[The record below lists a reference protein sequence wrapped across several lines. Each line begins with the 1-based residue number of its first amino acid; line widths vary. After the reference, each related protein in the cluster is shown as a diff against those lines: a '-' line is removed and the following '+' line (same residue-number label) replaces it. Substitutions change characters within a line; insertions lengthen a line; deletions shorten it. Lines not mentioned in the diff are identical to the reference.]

1 MAIDLD
7 VHGNTKPLEAAVQ
20 AAVNRI
26 RRQPIKITVDDKGA
40 TQPLGNMKRGADEF
54 TKSMEAANARILA
67 FGASMAIIN
76 GVANAFKGM
85 VKNLVEVE
93 KAMADV
99 NVVMGLS
106 AQNLEK
112 FSDGLFK
119 VAKETGAAFR
129 VAADAAT
136 EYARQGLGVE
146 ESLKRTRDALVLTR
160 LTGMDSAEA
169 VKSLTAAMNTYGTQI
184 KDTTQL
190 VSKFAAVDV
199 KFAVSAQ
206 DFADAISRT
215 GQSAQSAGV
224 SIDELVGIVTAAQ
237 QKTARGGA
245 VIGNALKT
253 IFTKTGKTDTL
264 NQLENLGI
272 AVRDLEG
279 NTIGAQ
285 RILNDLANT
294 FDTLSA
300 AQKAQITQTMGGL
313 FHINILKAVL
323 SDAAKQ
329 NGIMAEATRISAGAT
344 DEAIQKN
351 EELRKTM
358 SAVATETGLAIKQV
372 STQIGEIALA
382 PGMEKI
388 LNSVKSLAEGLSG
401 VLGDGETTG
410 SSFATGFLKGIG
422 NVITGPGLVVL
433 AGVFFKL
440 FGQALKFTKE
450 SLTSLVG
457 VTTEKQK
464 QKAIQTSLVA
474 LFGQNAALNKEMLRT
489 DIGRTEKEKIILGLL
504 KAQVVE
510 AKALNTLTAGM
521 AGTLYRKGYG
531 ANLTPIGKKA
541 SGHIPNFAHPE
552 RAQAAQGGY
561 AAGSIRSMNMPGEG
575 PVIYNSAE
583 TVKNF
588 AGFKQP
594 AIMPPQSSKAGKNYQ
609 QAFGNIHGFDPYAA
623 GGYIPNYARKDT
635 LDEFLKTKSFRMLA
649 ASPGGTILPA
659 ATRFQDLNTGQQSR
673 AKDSYTLLMSYAD
686 RTKANLA
693 PKALIDEYRGNAVQ
707 QDPKK
712 SLAAMLVPSSAYTS
726 AYATKGNLSWP
737 VYGLF
742 PDKKTAANPEAKL
755 TDLSAEVKSS
765 FKNIGSKYGS
775 EVASI
780 FNGKPVS
787 GKNFWDQIESD
798 RAGGAKGAWKS
809 AVGAIFEAAINAAIG
824 YKAGKREPGE
834 VRGGKKYAE
843 ADFDVRG
850 GDLTL
855 MRSLFDGFPDSM
867 TLADY
872 KSDSVSKSNVDSF
885 YEKVIKQKKYQEIKD
900 KNDRDQKKVKKR
912 AYGHIP
918 NFADPLSD
926 AIGREKA
933 AGVPVSQIRVGS
945 HGALMSKGNPLGLGV
960 TNTHDEPNGLRDVFG
975 ANGFVP
981 NYAVGDF
988 LGGFRMNEADRDSL
1002 LQSRAEYKTTI
1013 KEASANE
1020 KKLTEIKKQQTQA
1033 LSRQK
1038 QGTSAY
1044 NRAQQRL
1051 TATSQDLNAAVRAQT
1066 IASRKLTATS
1076 RSTAMGAG
1084 MRQRFAGSGMMMTMG
1099 ASMASGYLQSGGA
1112 EKGGAAYKAG
1122 GALQGAATGAMMASV
1137 VAPFFGPAAP
1147 FVVAAGALYGA
1158 FDGWSDATEQNTKA
1172 LKDKAAQDRK
1182 AATQGFAQ
1190 TGSQFLTGRIDPNKI
1205 LSEAGIGGEFYRKH
1219 QEQLGGK
1226 TMVEA
1231 FEMFSTKSANSKD
1244 KEAIYDRLSKEFDP
1258 VAARRIMGG
1267 EKDIQRQLLLKGL
1280 EGREGEVF
1288 RGKETLQKF
1297 GIQKETATGKEL
1309 MDVIKEAK
1317 GYKIEELF
1325 NAIKVE
1331 LQSRLKSEGDQ
1342 SKAVILQLNTQ
1353 KAIVDAHHASKLRQL
1368 EINTKYSSI
1377 VDSLTLQQR
1386 VIGSSIT
1393 EQQKANFTYTK
1404 AMQNAAR
1411 KYEVGEEASGFKFRE
1426 SMLNFAKGENVI
1438 AQLKTVLASGK
1449 SIDSDKV
1456 NLNQELSN
1464 LSSQELSD
1472 MMAKLDLTDGERLS
1486 LEQII
1491 EARIRNLELL
1501 KKEKEIAEQRA
1512 KTEKYINDT
1521 VGKRNDIISKEKNNL
1536 KSRSSALSHT
1546 QTMRG
1551 FGVELSSARRAA
1563 DFGGGYKTHR
1573 QKAEFDLNESSINT
1587 QLKITEIKENNLLE
1601 IQRKKLALKKEE
1613 LAQEEMLDFYKK
1625 KEVEGHTLSTEEE
1638 TYYKSLEMGE
1648 KDRLR
1653 TIKIINQE
1661 IDQQEEK
1668 SKGLIENAERL
1679 LEVEKQI
1686 SKENL
1691 SRAQRLEALEF
1702 AKTQAQYQDQISSDE
1717 FEIEQG
1723 QLRLS
1728 RGPGYISDFQKRRN
1742 DLSNRGARE
1751 KIGFAS
1757 MEEGARLQIS
1767 TLKESHDYEKLAS
1780 EQSRYEELYSKLGK
1794 EYVSPKEMNELG
1806 GLQQTLKNREET
1818 LSKIEE
1824 QSQMINSAKDS
1835 AIEKT
1840 KTLLNLEKQI
1850 LEQEIAHKTGPG
1862 AFSNGMTDSF
1872 EMMRDQVSMMDYELG
1887 KRIPTAFADGLS
1899 GALIGA
1905 INGTKSLKEGLM
1917 DAAVSFLSMMQQAMM
1932 QKLVYQSMGAM
1943 GFSKGGNVRKY
1954 SKGGGVPAMV
1964 SNGEYVMSRDAVNKY
1979 GGSFM
1984 HGINAGGQIP
1994 GFSKGGMTGTIVDD
2008 SGIGGA
2014 LVMKEKRFQEAVENH
2029 LLSTGKIKREAAPG
2043 GPAAQGS
2050 ALASN
2055 FGGGRGFDSGRL
2067 YQRKA
2072 MSSSFYAQSGNVGL
2086 GEDTSAMQAILSEED
2101 RVRQEIKAKREAA
2114 KAKRRQILGMVASTV
2129 LMAGLSKGFGS
2140 GSKSGSKIGGFG
2152 EDLSRDAMISQPSTN
2167 FNFNPDPVSSSMA
2180 MRLNNPFGL
2189 SYSKGGSIRK
2199 YASGGH
2205 IAGKS
2210 GIDQIPAMLS
2220 EGEYVIRASSARQI
2234 GKPMLD
2240 KINAGKF
2247 NEGGSVSE
2255 IAGSSETG
2263 STGGNTNNI
2272 SISVNMERGSS
2283 NKQEQQSE
2291 STGKNPSDKS
2301 KEEQGSAKLAERIK
2315 QQVVSVI
2322 IEEQRPGGL
2331 LSD

>member
-401 VLGDGETTG
+401 VLGDGESTG
-410 SSFATGFLKGIG
+410 SSFATGLLKGIG

-504 KAQVVE
+504 RAQVVE
-510 AKALNTLTAGM
+510 ASSLNKLTAGM

-531 ANLTPIGKKA
+531 ANLTPVGKKA
-541 SGHIPNFAHPE
+541 SGHIPNYANPE

-561 AAGSIRSMNMPGEG
+561 AAGNIRSMNIPGEG
-575 PVIYNSAE
+575 SVIYNSAE
-583 TVKNF
+583 KVKNF
-588 AGFKQP
+588 KGMSQP
-594 AIMPPQSSKAGKNYQ
+594 AIMPPHSSKAGKNYQ
-609 QAFGNIHGFDPYAA
+609 QAFGDIHGFDPYAA
-623 GGYIPNYARKDT
+623 GGYIPNYAIGIGRRKVFDKNRGYEEELTLEEAIKRKGVSSKQINEKWGPGASSMSLGFSSNLKAKGNSGLANTPIDLNKIPLTKSKIKDMGVLLGYGPESGTKPVEYRQSFGSLPEGVRKQLLPYMGPKGLRKMPKQDSAHWKRDVKATLPTKAVYAVSEDDVQRMKKVAGEDT
-635 LDEFLKTKSFRMLA
+635 LQAALKRSIGPGFDKFSSKIGQKLFGSKSKGTDVLEKHVLSDGSALGALFEAGVRGALNNKELTGAEQQRAFDFMGDNAQRLSDKFMGIGKRYYIEAKKDLGA
-649 ASPGGTILPA
+649 AS
-659 ATRFQDLNTGQQSR
+659 
-673 AKDSYTLLMSYAD
+673 
-686 RTKANLA
+686 
-693 PKALIDEYRGNAVQ
+693 RG
-707 QDPKK
+707 DIPKK
-712 SLAAMLVPSSAYTS
+712 VLNAA
-726 AYATKGNLSWP
+726 
-737 VYGLF
+737 
-742 PDKKTAANPEAKL
+742 AA
-755 TDLSAEVKSS
+755 
-765 FKNIGSKYGS
+765 FIGPM
-775 EVASI
+775 
-780 FNGKPVS
+780 KP
-787 GKNFWDQIESD
+787 GA
-798 RAGGAKGAWKS
+798 AGG
-809 AVGAIFEAAINAAIG
+809 
-824 YKAGKREPGE
+824 Y
-834 VRGGKKYAE
+834 
-843 ADFDVRG
+843 
-850 GDLTL
+850 
-855 MRSLFDGFPDSM
+855 
-867 TLADY
+867 
-872 KSDSVSKSNVDSF
+872 
-885 YEKVIKQKKYQEIKD
+885 
-900 KNDRDQKKVKKR
+900 
-912 AYGHIP
+912 IP

-945 HGALMSKGNPLGLGV
+945 HGALMGKGNPLGLGV

-981 NYAVGDF
+981 NYAVQPSDF
-988 LGGFRMNEADRDSL
+988 LGVNAPKRSKDFNKLLDRTIQKYKDGLINQEELNRRTKRLSSMFG
-1002 LQSRAEYKTTI
+1002 LQSYATEKVNAATNEQLTTMTKVKAARNRLITGIKNQNRAFAKTGAGRAFGSTGGQMGLMMGLPMAGGFLQDAIGGRTGAVAGGMLSGAGTGASIGMMFGPLGTAIGTTVGALGGLVTAVKDAAEAEKEKAKEVGRGIAAALPQAFYAQTRKNITPQEMSILESELPTTLSKTGEKTVHDVDLQSWGSIDHGSGYSEPLMLKRAEAAKEQGQIISQYLRQTKGKSLYKT
-1013 KEASANE
+1013 
-1020 KKLTEIKKQQTQA
+1020 IKKDAEGIKFTENLEPMSGDEYEKMLRKSGVFDAKTPQEQA
-1033 LSRQK
+1033 ILK
-1038 QGTSAY
+1038 EIIT
-1044 NRAQQRL
+1044 NL
-1051 TATSQDLNAAVRAQT
+1051 KN
-1066 IASRKLTATS
+1066 
-1076 RSTAMGAG
+1076 
-1084 MRQRFAGSGMMMTMG
+1084 
-1099 ASMASGYLQSGGA
+1099 SMAQ
-1112 EKGGAAYKAG
+1112 E
-1122 GALQGAATGAMMASV
+1122 V
-1137 VAPFFGPAAP
+1137 VA
-1147 FVVAAGALYGA
+1147 
-1158 FDGWSDATEQNTKA
+1158 
-1172 LKDKAAQDRK
+1172 
-1182 AATQGFAQ
+1182 
-1190 TGSQFLTGRIDPNKI
+1190 
-1205 LSEAGIGGEFYRKH
+1205 
-1219 QEQLGGK
+1219 QEEK
-1226 TMVEA
+1226 T
-1231 FEMFSTKSANSKD
+1231 
-1244 KEAIYDRLSKEFDP
+1244 
-1258 VAARRIMGG
+1258 
-1267 EKDIQRQLLLKGL
+1267 
-1280 EGREGEVF
+1280 
-1288 RGKETLQKF
+1288 
-1297 GIQKETATGKEL
+1297 
-1309 MDVIKEAK
+1309 
-1317 GYKIEELF
+1317 
-1325 NAIKVE
+1325 
-1331 LQSRLKSEGDQ
+1331 
-1342 SKAVILQLNTQ
+1342 KAVILQLNLQKAMMVAQKASVNAQFEIKSKFLKHSNLLDSQEKLLGGLMSEEQKVRIKYNKSLLKASEAYEAGTQ
-1353 KAIVDAHHASKLRQL
+1353 KAADDLRLGIMQDIAADTDGALQQALKLKLFDKKSVEAGNISKVDLTNKLSTMNAKELLDILKDIGITEESARKIVENKNTLYENTLNTLRKEKNLSNQESRIQSDINTKLAERKSLMEDVNQAMKEYVSKLDYASKLRGISSDLQVARFGAGPVRTQEEIFAEQQRLVGDRQQNIRTEFIKGGLSTMKSIGDKVELTDEQRMQVLQDPSLLNKMSNTFTDQEQKDFTQKHGPRMKVLQAQTAPLMKKIAEGKELGDQEIKQL
-1368 EINTKYSSI
+1368 EEYS
-1377 VDSLTLQQR
+1377 
-1386 VIGSSIT
+1386 
-1393 EQQKANFTYTK
+1393 
-1404 AMQNAAR
+1404 
-1411 KYEVGEEASGFKFRE
+1411 
-1426 SMLNFAKGENVI
+1426 
-1438 AQLKTVLASGK
+1438 
-1449 SIDSDKV
+1449 
-1456 NLNQELSN
+1456 
-1464 LSSQELSD
+1464 
-1472 MMAKLDLTDGERLS
+1472 RL
-1486 LEQII
+1486 
-1491 EARIRNLELL
+1491 LEL
-1501 KKEKEIAEQRA
+1501 E
-1512 KTEKYINDT
+1512 
-1521 VGKRNDIISKEKNNL
+1521 NNL
-1536 KSRSSALSHT
+1536 KDA
-1546 QTMRG
+1546 
-1551 FGVELSSARRAA
+1551 
-1563 DFGGGYKTHR
+1563 
-1573 QKAEFDLNESSINT
+1573 
-1587 QLKITEIKENNLLE
+1587 
-1601 IQRKKLALKKEE
+1601 KKEQNEESKRISEE
-1613 LAQEEMLDFYKK
+1613 LERQIGL
-1625 KEVEGHTLSTEEE
+1625 
-1638 TYYKSLEMGE
+1638 
-1648 KDRLR
+1648 KD
-1653 TIKIINQE
+1653 T
-1661 IDQQEEK
+1661 
-1668 SKGLIENAERL
+1668 
-1679 LEVEKQI
+1679 QI
-1686 SKENL
+1686 SKE
-1691 SRAQRLEALEF
+1691 QE
-1702 AKTQAQYQDQISSDE
+1702 
-1717 FEIEQG
+1717 
-1723 QLRLS
+1723 
-1728 RGPGYISDFQKRRN
+1728 
-1742 DLSNRGARE
+1742 
-1751 KIGFAS
+1751 
-1757 MEEGARLQIS
+1757 
-1767 TLKESHDYEKLAS
+1767 
-1780 EQSRYEELYSKLGK
+1780 
-1794 EYVSPKEMNELG
+1794 
-1806 GLQQTLKNREET
+1806 
-1818 LSKIEE
+1818 
-1824 QSQMINSAKDS
+1824 
-1835 AIEKT
+1835 
-1840 KTLLNLEKQI
+1840 LLNIQKQ
-1850 LEQEIAHKTGPG
+1850 EYARKTGPG
-1862 AFSNGMTDSF
+1862 AFGEGMKDARI
-1872 EMMRDQVSMMDYELG
+1872 EMGKQVKMMDYELG
-1887 KRIPTAFADGLS
+1887 KRIPTAFADGLA
-1899 GALIGA
+1899 GAMTEA
-1905 INGTKSLKEGLM
+1905 INGTKSIKEGLM
-1917 DAAVSFLSMMQQAMM
+1917 DAAVGFLGMIQEAMM
-1932 QKLVYQSMGAM
+1932 KKMVYQMVGLP
-1943 GFSKGGNVRKY
+1943 FSQGGSVRNY
-1954 SKGGGVPAMV
+1954 SRGGGVPAMV
-1964 SNGEYVMSRDAVNKY
+1964 TNGEYVMGRDAVNKY

-1984 HGINAGGQIP
+1984 HGMNAGGSIP
-1994 GFSKGGMTGTIVDD
+1994 GFASGGSVENDLLSKG
-2008 SGIGGA
+2008 
-2014 LVMKEKRFQEAVENH
+2014 
-2029 LLSTGKIKREAAPG
+2029 KIRREGAPG

-2050 ALASN
+2050 ALAAN

-2072 MSSSFYAQSGNVGL
+2072 MSGAFYAQSGNVGL
-2086 GEDTSAMQAILSEED
+2086 GEDTSAIQSILSEEE
-2101 RVRQEIKAKREAA
+2101 RIRQEAEAKRQAK
-2114 KAKRRQILGMVASTV
+2114 KAKRRQLLGMAASIG
-2129 LMAGLSKGFGS
+2129 LMWGLG
-2140 GSKSGSKIGGFG
+2140 GGFKNLFG
-2152 EDLSRDAMISQPSTN
+2152 QKAGSVGAYATQSGRLADASLYGAGIQAGTHTL
-2167 FNFNPDPVSSSMA
+2167 A
-2180 MRLNNPFGL
+2180 
-2189 SYSKGGSIRK
+2189 YHGGPIRK

-2240 KINAGKF
+2240 QINAGKF
-2247 NEGGSVSE
+2247 YDGGAVSE

-2272 SISVNMERGSS
+2272 SISINMERGSS
-2283 NKQEQQSE
+2283 NKKEQKENDSSGANPADASNDEKSNSE
-2291 STGKNPSDKS
+2291 
-2301 KEEQGSAKLAERIK
+2301 LAERIK

-2322 IEEQRPGGL
+2322 VEEQRPGGL

>member
-401 VLGDGETTG
+401 VLGDGESTG
-410 SSFATGFLKGIG
+410 SSFATGLLKGIG

-531 ANLTPIGKKA
+531 ANLTPVGKKA
-541 SGHIPNFAHPE
+541 SGHIPNYANPE

-623 GGYIPNYARKDT
+623 GGYIPNFKKSKAKTKEKAGPPINLNSLFGSQIKSMGVLLGFGSEGPAKGQKYSQTYNSLPPNAKAVLKKKNIVDRGTSQVVAKLPTKAVYEVTEADVGKIGGV
-635 LDEFLKTKSFRMLA
+635 LGKSELEKKLYHYVGRPFDKFSQAIGMDMFGGKVGKAGINVLKTHMEGSVL
-649 ASPGGTILPA
+649 G
-659 ATRFQDLNTGQQSR
+659 
-673 AKDSYTLLMSYAD
+673 
-686 RTKANLA
+686 
-693 PKALIDEYRGNAVQ
+693 
-707 QDPKK
+707 
-712 SLAAMLVPSSAYTS
+712 
-726 AYATKGNLSWP
+726 
-737 VYGLF
+737 GLF
-742 PDKKTAANPEAKL
+742 E
-755 TDLSAEVKSS
+755 
-765 FKNIGSKYGS
+765 
-775 EVASI
+775 
-780 FNGKPVS
+780 
-787 GKNFWDQIESD
+787 
-798 RAGGAKGAWKS
+798 S
-809 AVGAIFEAAINAAIG
+809 AV
-824 YKAGKREPGE
+824 
-834 VRGGKKYAE
+834 RG
-843 ADFDVRG
+843 
-850 GDLTL
+850 
-855 MRSLFDGFPDSM
+855 SLD
-867 TLADY
+867 
-872 KSDSVSKSNVDSF
+872 N
-885 YEKVIKQKKYQEIKD
+885 
-900 KNDRDQKKVKKR
+900 KKVKDSQAPFDFTGSNAENIAGFMGNKNLSLIEAKYNLSAAKGGGIPKKVLNYIYKNSKGSTEVSHTSDLITKKGEDIYVGAEKFDNTNKDQINR
-912 AYGHIP
+912 LEEAELPTTWQKLNKLFNASGFIP

-981 NYAVGDF
+981 NYFNPLDGIKSSIANTKFGQ
-988 LGGFRMNEADRDSL
+988 NWEKA
-1002 LQSRAEYKTTI
+1002 TTEHAKKI
-1013 KEASANE
+1013 E
-1020 KKLTEIKKQQTQA
+1020 KLNRRIEQRVQAIQKHNQELSTLTK
-1033 LSRQK
+1033 
-1038 QGTSAY
+1038 GTSEY
-1044 NRAQQRL
+1044 RAAQSKLKSTTSNLDKTRAKLSVLEKSSATGIGGRMGRL
-1051 TATSQDLNAAVRAQT
+1051 SSGLGRAFSGNT
-1066 IASRKLTATS
+1066 GMAMM
-1076 RSTAMGAG
+1076 MGAP
-1084 MRQRFAGSGMMMTMG
+1084 MAAGFLQQGGMG
-1099 ASMASGYLQSGGA
+1099 AQGGNQSMYA
-1112 EKGGAAYKAG
+1112 AG
-1122 GALQGAATGAMMASV
+1122 GALTGAASGAMMASV
-1137 VAPFFGPAAP
+1137 IAPMFGPGAP
-1147 FVVAAGALYGA
+1147 LVIALGGAVGA
-1158 FDGWSDATEQNTKA
+1158 YQGWASATEENTKA
-1172 LKDKAAQDRK
+1172 LKNAELKRQQGVVSSFVTTSPKFMQKFSKNIFDDMSQEGKQVMKMAAPK
-1182 AATQGFAQ
+1182 YTAT
-1190 TGSQFLTGRIDPNKI
+1190 TPPDISEKDFLTRGPNNPIFKMKIPFISDLFGPSAGEIDQITKYREQGDQQNEFQKI
-1205 LSEAGIGGEFYRKH
+1205 QKYQVGTMKKAIGSMGDEEFLLPSYI
-1219 QEQLGGK
+1219 
-1226 TMVEA
+1226 
-1231 FEMFSTKSANSKD
+1231 KD
-1244 KEAIYDRLSKEFDP
+1244 KE
-1258 VAARRIMGG
+1258 
-1267 EKDIQRQLLLKGL
+1267 
-1280 EGREGEVF
+1280 
-1288 RGKETLQKF
+1288 GK
-1297 GIQKETATGKEL
+1297 IQKQDQPERQKASDYLKKLEKIDFFKVEDTG
-1309 MDVIKEAK
+1309 DVKRIEALRSAL
-1317 GYKIEELF
+1317 YKIYQEQITAEH
-1325 NAIKVE
+1325 
-1331 LQSRLKSEGDQ
+1331 DQ
-1342 SKAVILQLNTQ
+1342 SEAIILQLNIQ
-1353 KAIVDAHHASKLRQL
+1353 KVMLESQKRAKQAQFNISSSMQAQASNL
-1368 EINTKYSSI
+1368 
-1377 VDSLTLQQR
+1377 SLMEKTM
-1386 VIGSSIT
+1386 GGFAT
-1393 EQQKANFTYTK
+1393 EQQKAQFKYIGSINKAAETYASSAQQAENAFESNMLGVLKDDDVKSKVKTALAKRIKERGGGKVDANKLDVSDELINLSQEERQEMYKELKLGDDITK
-1404 AMQNAAR
+1404 NIENQVTARENALSLAAQQ
-1411 KYEVGEEASGFKFRE
+1411 VNQSN
-1426 SMLNFAKGENVI
+1426 SI
-1438 AQLKTVLASGK
+1438 AQSEFR
-1449 SIDSDKV
+1449 V
-1456 NLNQELSN
+1456 N
-1464 LSSQELSD
+1464 D
-1472 MMAKLDLTDGERLS
+1472 AIARRKDL
-1486 LEQII
+1486 
-1491 EARIRNLELL
+1491 
-1501 KKEKEIAEQRA
+1501 
-1512 KTEKYINDT
+1512 
-1521 VGKRNDIISKEKNNL
+1521 ISNL
-1536 KSRSSALSHT
+1536 KSGGALMSQALGHA
-1546 QTMRG
+1546 QAMRG
-1551 FGVELSSARRAA
+1551 MDAQVGAAQRLTNVGPGYQTRA
-1563 DFGGGYKTHR
+1563 
-1573 QKAEFDLNESSINT
+1573 E
-1587 QLKITEIKENNLLE
+1587 
-1601 IQRKKLALKKEE
+1601 
-1613 LAQEEMLDFYKK
+1613 QEAFQM
-1625 KEVEGHTLSTEEE
+1625 
-1638 TYYKSLEMGE
+1638 
-1648 KDRLR
+1648 R
-1653 TIKIINQE
+1653 
-1661 IDQQEEK
+1661 
-1668 SKGLIENAERL
+1668 
-1679 LEVEKQI
+1679 EKQI
-1686 SKENL
+1686 
-1691 SRAQRLEALEF
+1691 ALEDQIKTIRENATIELQKEQTNLEEIKMEEQQLLDLKAKRDSF
-1702 AKTQAQYQDQISSDE
+1702 VGAGAELDEDDLATLNGLIQTEDKRNQAKEKTQNAIDNILKKS
-1717 FEIEQG
+1717 
-1723 QLRLS
+1723 
-1728 RGPGYISDFQKRRN
+1728 
-1742 DLSNRGARE
+1742 E
-1751 KIGFAS
+1751 K
-1757 MEEGARLQIS
+1757 EVS
-1767 TLKESHDYEKLAS
+1767 TAEKLLAL
-1780 EQSRYEELYSKLGK
+1780 EEKRLA
-1794 EYVSPKEMNELG
+1794 
-1806 GLQQTLKNREET
+1806 
-1818 LSKIEE
+1818 
-1824 QSQMINSAKDS
+1824 AKR
-1835 AIEKT
+1835 
-1840 KTLLNLEKQI
+1840 
-1850 LEQEIAHKTGPG
+1850 AHETGPG
-1862 AFSNGMTDSF
+1862 AFGRGMSDTTKS
-1872 EMMRDQVSMMDYELG
+1872 MREQVKMMDYELG
-1887 KRIPTAFADGLS
+1887 KRIPSAFADGLA
-1899 GALIGA
+1899 GAMTEA
-1905 INGTKSLKEGLM
+1905 INGTKSLKDALT
-1917 DAAVSFLSMMQQAMM
+1917 DAAVGFLGMIQQAMM
-1932 QKLVYQSMGAM
+1932 QKMAYQMVGAT
-1943 GFSKGGNVRKY
+1943 GLFSRGGNVRKY

-1964 SNGEYVMSRDAVNKY
+1964 SNGEYVMGRDAVNKY

-1984 HGINAGGQIP
+1984 HGMNAGGRIP
-1994 GFSKGGMTGTIVDD
+1994 GFASGGSVENDLLSKG
-2008 SGIGGA
+2008 
-2014 LVMKEKRFQEAVENH
+2014 
-2029 LLSTGKIKREAAPG
+2029 KIRREGAPG

-2072 MSSSFYAQSGNVGL
+2072 MSGSFYAQSGNVGL
-2086 GEDTSAMQAILSEED
+2086 GEDTSAIQAILSEEE
-2101 RVRQEIKAKREAA
+2101 RLRQEAEAKRQAK
-2114 KAKRRQILGMVASTV
+2114 KAKRRQLLGMVASIG
-2129 LMAGLSKGFGS
+2129 LMYGLGKMNLFGS
-2140 GSKSGSKIGGFG
+2140 KTPQGSMSAPTRPGSVGAWFLNPTNRYMGG
-2152 EDLSRDAMISQPSTN
+2152 P
-2167 FNFNPDPVSSSMA
+2167 
-2180 MRLNNPFGL
+2180 
-2189 SYSKGGSIRK
+2189 IRK

-2240 KINAGKF
+2240 QINAGKF
-2247 NEGGSVSE
+2247 NEGGPVSE
-2255 IAGSSETG
+2255 IGGSSETG

-2283 NKQEQQSE
+2283 NKQQQQDDS
-2291 STGKNPSDKS
+2291 SGQNPADKS
-2301 KEEQGSAKLAERIK
+2301 NEEQSNAKLAERIK

-2322 IEEQRPGGL
+2322 VEEQRPGGL

>member
-401 VLGDGETTG
+401 VLGDGESTG
-410 SSFATGFLKGIG
+410 SSFATGLLKGIG

-510 AKALNTLTAGM
+510 ANSLNKLTAGM

-531 ANLTPIGKKA
+531 ANLTPVGKKA
-541 SGHIPNFAHPE
+541 SGHIPNFANPE

-561 AAGSIRSMNMPGEG
+561 AAGNIRSMNMPGEG

-594 AIMPPQSSKAGKNYQ
+594 AIMPPHSSKAGKNYQ
-609 QAFGNIHGFDPYAA
+609 QAFGSIHGFDPYAA
-623 GGYIPNYARKDT
+623 GGYIPNFAGPR
-635 LDEFLKTKSFRMLA
+635 
-649 ASPGGTILPA
+649 
-659 ATRFQDLNTGQQSR
+659 TRINQ
-673 AKDSYTLLMSYAD
+673 
-686 RTKANLA
+686 
-693 PKALIDEYRGNAVQ
+693 
-707 QDPKK
+707 
-712 SLAAMLVPSSAYTS
+712 SSAKYI
-726 AYATKGNLSWP
+726 G
-737 VYGLF
+737 
-742 PDKKTAANPEAKL
+742 
-755 TDLSAEVKSS
+755 LSATNS
-765 FKNIGSKYGS
+765 
-775 EVASI
+775 A
-780 FNGKPVS
+780 
-787 GKNFWDQIESD
+787 D
-798 RAGGAKGAWKS
+798 RAGTLYATAGKGISNVFSNVGEPYRKAAAKSKGAKIDYEFYSLDDSERRKYYNTNVEDELKEDLQRASHGIMNRLLKTLSSKDQNFIAKKADLS
-809 AVGAIFEAAINAAIG
+809 KDLPENKMSVAAGHIFEAAAKTILRSIGAEAAIPDSETARIDFLKNEELYELFG
-824 YKAGKREPGE
+824 VKGPKGSVGAEAKINSDTNNAKSFARKIYDLEVGGKGITNTSKTSALLKTNADKKEFESWVATNAGK
-834 VRGGKKYAE
+834 K
-843 ADFDVRG
+843 F
-850 GDLTL
+850 GD
-855 MRSLFDGFPDSM
+855 
-867 TLADY
+867 
-872 KSDSVSKSNVDSF
+872 
-885 YEKVIKQKKYQEIKD
+885 IEIKSQGAARSNQL
-900 KNDRDQKKVKKR
+900 KNRNQRSKLLTAFSNR
-912 AYGHIP
+912 NNAYGHIP

-945 HGALMSKGNPLGLGV
+945 HGALMGKGNPLGLGV

-981 NYAVGDF
+981 NYAAQDFNQEDFVGSSKSQRKKLAAILREKIKAGELAVKSEKEFSQLVSQINPDIK
-988 LGGFRMNEADRDSL
+988 LHGRGIRKANQLIEVSNSTISSNNSIRKTLGTRLKSEYGSITGGFSSMNRKFGESRTGKMLGSTGGQMGIMMGLPMAAGFFQDTVGGQVGASVGGGLSGAGTGAAMGMIFGPLGIAVGAVAGGLYGLVNGLNEA
-1002 LQSRAEYKTTI
+1002 E
-1013 KEASANE
+1013 EAA
-1020 KKLTEIKKQQTQA
+1020 
-1033 LSRQK
+1033 
-1038 QGTSAY
+1038 
-1044 NRAQQRL
+1044 
-1051 TATSQDLNAAVRAQT
+1051 
-1066 IASRKLTATS
+1066 
-1076 RSTAMGAG
+1076 
-1084 MRQRFAGSGMMMTMG
+1084 
-1099 ASMASGYLQSGGA
+1099 
-1112 EKGGAAYKAG
+1112 
-1122 GALQGAATGAMMASV
+1122 
-1137 VAPFFGPAAP
+1137 
-1147 FVVAAGALYGA
+1147 
-1158 FDGWSDATEQNTKA
+1158 
-1172 LKDKAAQDRK
+1172 KDKAAQDRK
-1182 AATQGFAQ
+1182 AATQAFAQ
-1190 TGSQFLTGRIDPNKI
+1190 TGAQFLTGRIDPNQTLAK
-1205 LSEAGIGGEFYRKH
+1205 AGIGGEFYQKY
-1219 QEQLGGK
+1219 QEKLGGK

-1231 FEMFSTKSANSKD
+1231 FEMFSTKSKDSRD
-1244 KEAIYDRLSKEFDP
+1244 KEAIYDRLSGQFGKVD
-1258 VAARRIMGG
+1258 ARRIFG
-1267 EKDIQRQLLLKGL
+1267 EKGIQRELLLKGL
-1280 EGREGEVF
+1280 EGRGEEVF
-1288 RGKETLQKF
+1288 RGKEMLEKF
-1297 GIQKETATGKEL
+1297 GIKKETATGAEL
-1309 MDVIKEAK
+1309 MEVVKTAK
-1317 GYKIEELF
+1317 GSKIEELF
-1325 NAIKVE
+1325 NAIKIE
-1331 LQSRLKSEGDQ
+1331 LQERLKSESEQAQG
-1342 SKAVILQLNTQ
+1342 VILQLNAQRAILAAQQ
-1353 KAIVDAHHASKLRQL
+1353 KAKEIQFDIKSSYAQIDSSLSLQAKLM
-1368 EINTKYSSI
+1368 
-1377 VDSLTLQQR
+1377 
-1386 VIGSSIT
+1386 GSFAT
-1393 EQQKANFTYTK
+1393 EQQKAQMNYTK
-1404 AMQNAAR
+1404 AVNKAAE
-1411 KYEVGEEASGFKFRE
+1411 KYATGAQSEEGQYRA
-1426 SMLNFAKGENVI
+1426 SMLAFSKDKVI
-1438 AQLKTVLASGK
+1438 AGALKTSLAKKQILRDQGPGGLM
-1449 SIDSDKV
+1449 SDNVANTAEKI
-1456 NLNQELSN
+1456 
-1464 LSSQELSD
+1464 
-1472 MMAKLDLTDGERLS
+1472 DLTK
-1486 LEQII
+1486 
-1491 EARIRNLELL
+1491 ELL
-1501 KKEKEIAEQRA
+1501 KLSNDELYAELEKA
-1512 KTEKYINDT
+1512 KLSSTQLQTLEDFKN
-1521 VGKRNDIISKEKNNL
+1521 SKEKNVEMLL
-1536 KSRSSALSHT
+1536 KELGLSTKIAENEFKINDAIAKRKDLLANMSGAIGMSDKQLAHD
-1546 QTMRG
+1546 QKMRG
-1551 FGVELSSARRAA
+1551 FASQLAAAQRLTAVGPGYQTRAEQEDFQMREKRITLGETATTLRENATSAVNKKIKERTDLELQQQIAQERVSAIK
-1563 DFGGGYKTHR
+1563 GGAQPTTAQEQQELEALLVKQQQTLAFIDH
-1573 QKAEFDLNESSINT
+1573 
-1587 QLKITEIKENNLLE
+1587 EIKNINE
-1601 IQRKKLALKKEE
+1601 
-1613 LAQEEMLDFYKK
+1613 
-1625 KEVEGHTLSTEEE
+1625 STEEE
-1638 TYYKSLEMGE
+1638 ISNAKKLLAE
-1648 KDRLR
+1648 
-1653 TIKIINQE
+1653 
-1661 IDQQEEK
+1661 EEK
-1668 SKGLIENAERL
+1668 RL
-1679 LEVEKQI
+1679 AAK
-1686 SKENL
+1686 
-1691 SRAQRLEALEF
+1691 RAHE
-1702 AKTQAQYQDQISSDE
+1702 
-1717 FEIEQG
+1717 
-1723 QLRLS
+1723 
-1728 RGPGYISDFQKRRN
+1728 
-1742 DLSNRGARE
+1742 
-1751 KIGFAS
+1751 
-1757 MEEGARLQIS
+1757 
-1767 TLKESHDYEKLAS
+1767 
-1780 EQSRYEELYSKLGK
+1780 
-1794 EYVSPKEMNELG
+1794 
-1806 GLQQTLKNREET
+1806 
-1818 LSKIEE
+1818 
-1824 QSQMINSAKDS
+1824 
-1835 AIEKT
+1835 
-1840 KTLLNLEKQI
+1840 
-1850 LEQEIAHKTGPG
+1850 TGPG
-1862 AFSNGMTDSF
+1862 AFGRGMSDTAKS
-1872 EMMRDQVSMMDYELG
+1872 MREQVEYMDYELG
-1887 KRIPTAFADGLS
+1887 KRIPTAFADGLA
-1899 GALIGA
+1899 GAMTEA
-1905 INGTKSLKEGLM
+1905 INGTKSIKEGLM
-1917 DAAVSFLSMMQQAMM
+1917 DAAISFLGMIQQAMM
-1932 QKLVYQSMGAM
+1932 QKMAYQMVGAM

-1964 SNGEYVMSRDAVNKY
+1964 SNGEYVMGRDAVNKY

-1984 HGINAGGQIP
+1984 HGMNAGGSIP
-1994 GFSKGGMTGTIVDD
+1994 GFASGGSVENDLLSKG
-2008 SGIGGA
+2008 
-2014 LVMKEKRFQEAVENH
+2014 
-2029 LLSTGKIKREAAPG
+2029 KIRREGAPG

-2050 ALASN
+2050 ALAAN

-2072 MSSSFYAQSGNVGL
+2072 MSGAFYAQSGNVGL
-2086 GEDTSAMQAILSEED
+2086 AEDTSAIQSILSEEE
-2101 RVRQEIKAKREAA
+2101 RIRQEAEAKRQAK
-2114 KAKRRQILGMVASTV
+2114 KAKRRQLLGMVLGTVASY
-2129 LMAGLSKGFGS
+2129 GLGKIFSGGS
-2140 GSKSGSKIGGFG
+2140 GSGLFSPKPTGTGTVLKTPNAGWGSIAQGSDLVSDIAGGGGGFNPG
-2152 EDLSRDAMISQPSTN
+2152 AMDKIFNIDSRLGPWKPN
-2167 FNFNPDPVSSSMA
+2167 
-2180 MRLNNPFGL
+2180 
-2189 SYSKGGSIRK
+2189 YYGGSIRK

-2234 GKPMLD
+2234 GRPMLD
-2240 KINAGKF
+2240 RINAGKF
-2247 NEGGSVSE
+2247 NDGGAVSE

-2263 STGGNTNNI
+2263 SSGGNTNNI
-2272 SISVNMERGSS
+2272 SISINMERGSS
-2283 NKQEQQSE
+2283 NQKQQKENESSGVNPADASSDEKNSSE
-2291 STGKNPSDKS
+2291 
-2301 KEEQGSAKLAERIK
+2301 LAERIK

-2322 IEEQRPGGL
+2322 MEEQRPGGL

>member
-401 VLGDGETTG
+401 VLGDGESTG
-410 SSFATGFLKGIG
+410 SSFATGLLKGIG

-510 AKALNTLTAGM
+510 ANSLNKLTAGM

-531 ANLTPIGKKA
+531 ANLTPVGKKA
-541 SGHIPNFAHPE
+541 GGHIPNYANPE

-588 AGFKQP
+588 KGMSQP
-594 AIMPPQSSKAGKNYQ
+594 AIMPPHSSKAGKNYQ
-609 QAFGNIHGFDPYAA
+609 QAFGDIHGFDPYAA
-623 GGYIPNYARKDT
+623 GGYIPNFARI
-635 LDEFLKTKSFRMLA
+635 
-649 ASPGGTILPA
+649 G
-659 ATRFQDLNTGQQSR
+659 
-673 AKDSYTLLMSYAD
+673 
-686 RTKANLA
+686 
-693 PKALIDEYRGNAVQ
+693 
-707 QDPKK
+707 
-712 SLAAMLVPSSAYTS
+712 
-726 AYATKGNLSWP
+726 LS
-737 VYGLF
+737 
-742 PDKKTAANPEAKL
+742 NAKL
-755 TDLSAEVKSS
+755 A
-765 FKNIGSKYGS
+765 SKIKRG
-775 EVASI
+775 EMTVDEA
-780 FNGKPVS
+780 V
-787 GKNFWDQIESD
+787 
-798 RAGGAKGAWKS
+798 AKGYT
-809 AVGAIFEAAINAAIG
+809 GG
-824 YKAGKREPGE
+824 LAGK
-834 VRGGKKYAE
+834 
-843 ADFDVRG
+843 
-850 GDLTL
+850 
-855 MRSLFDGFPDSM
+855 
-867 TLADY
+867 
-872 KSDSVSKSNVDSF
+872 SVSKTSALKNQRFKHINPMGQQYVVLTASEGPDSASGSYFVGNKKMGSNRAYKYASAFKNKKGVNPAKVDVPF
-885 YEKVIKQKKYQEIKD
+885 YSLDARDKDLNNGKNSPYKNAIYNGLKKSGEDLIEKILRDLGFSHKVGKRNILTDRDVSAMGGNVFEGTIASVLSDKNFDNYKSRGETARIDLPADDDLYRLFGVKGGSLGAEAKITSGRSNIKD
-900 KNDRDQKKVKKR
+900 AALKFYDMLMGGQ
-912 AYGHIP
+912 AASGYIP

-945 HGALMSKGNPLGLGV
+945 HGALMGKGNPLGLGV

-981 NYAVGDF
+981 NYAVFQSSDF
-988 LGGFRMNEADRDSL
+988 SQKNQEKANKLAQEANRHLEKRIESYKQGNRTMAQLEQSTKKIAQNYSLGSEAQKNVNSRLNNSIGMMDRLNSARKRTSSSLMRGGAGRVMSGMNSGYGMAAVGMMSGYVDDPRASQAMIGASTGGMIGQAAVAPMLASGVLAPLAPFAPAIGSAIGAIVGWTNAVDDSQEALKKAGAEKAQAILAAPVMQQAFGGMGEKRLESLVNLEKELESEFKIKYKTEERIAKVKESYGLPGRGRSSRVSIRDGGGPTEGKVLEERLVKEPILSLNVEAAEQRKDSLIQALQGLDPSTTFMGTDLKGEVGEDGKKIFKPKKFTTSSFLSQIEGLDITKLEDQEALKQAFQNALTLQQKINIDKEKEREGVILQLNAQRAILAAQQKAKEIQFDIKSSYAQIDSSLSLQAKLMGGFATEQQKAQMNYTKAVNKAAEKYATGAQSEEGQYRASMLEFSQNDVIANALKVNLAQRKVYESEISGEGNVLDLDAETKKIDLTKEL
-1002 LQSRAEYKTTI
+1002 LKLSNDELYAELK
-1013 KEASANE
+1013 KAN
-1020 KKLTEIKKQQTQA
+1020 LNDQQLQA
-1033 LSRQK
+1033 LEDFKNSKGKNVEMLLKELGLSTKIAENEFKINDAIAKRK
-1038 QGTSAY
+1038 
-1044 NRAQQRL
+1044 
-1051 TATSQDLNAAVRAQT
+1051 DLISN
-1066 IASRKLTATS
+1066 
-1076 RSTAMGAG
+1076 
-1084 MRQRFAGSGMMMTMG
+1084 
-1099 ASMASGYLQSGGA
+1099 LQSGGA
-1112 EKGGAAYKAG
+1112 LMSQVLGHAQAMRGMDAQVGAA
-1122 GALQGAATGAMMASV
+1122 
-1137 VAPFFGPAAP
+1137 
-1147 FVVAAGALYGA
+1147 
-1158 FDGWSDATEQNTKA
+1158 
-1172 LKDKAAQDRK
+1172 
-1182 AATQGFAQ
+1182 
-1190 TGSQFLTGRIDPNKI
+1190 
-1205 LSEAGIGGEFYRKH
+1205 
-1219 QEQLGGK
+1219 
-1226 TMVEA
+1226 
-1231 FEMFSTKSANSKD
+1231 
-1244 KEAIYDRLSKEFDP
+1244 
-1258 VAARRIMGG
+1258 
-1267 EKDIQRQLLLKGL
+1267 QR
-1280 EGREGEVF
+1280 
-1288 RGKETLQKF
+1288 
-1297 GIQKETATGKEL
+1297 
-1309 MDVIKEAK
+1309 
-1317 GYKIEELF
+1317 
-1325 NAIKVE
+1325 
-1331 LQSRLKSEGDQ
+1331 
-1342 SKAVILQLNTQ
+1342 
-1353 KAIVDAHHASKLRQL
+1353 
-1368 EINTKYSSI
+1368 
-1377 VDSLTLQQR
+1377 
-1386 VIGSSIT
+1386 
-1393 EQQKANFTYTK
+1393 
-1404 AMQNAAR
+1404 
-1411 KYEVGEEASGFKFRE
+1411 
-1426 SMLNFAKGENVI
+1426 
-1438 AQLKTVLASGK
+1438 
-1449 SIDSDKV
+1449 
-1456 NLNQELSN
+1456 
-1464 LSSQELSD
+1464 
-1472 MMAKLDLTDGERLS
+1472 LTDVGPGYQTRA
-1486 LEQII
+1486 EQ
-1491 EARIRNLELL
+1491 EDFQIR
-1501 KKEKEIAEQRA
+1501 EKEIGLKNQIKTIRENATIRLQKEQTNLADIVLR
-1512 KTEKYINDT
+1512 EK
-1521 VGKRNDIISKEKNNL
+1521 
-1536 KSRSSALSHT
+1536 
-1546 QTMRG
+1546 
-1551 FGVELSSARRAA
+1551 
-1563 DFGGGYKTHR
+1563 
-1573 QKAEFDLNESSINT
+1573 
-1587 QLKITEIKENNLLE
+1587 
-1601 IQRKKLALKKEE
+1601 E
-1613 LAQEEMLDFYKK
+1613 LA
-1625 KEVEGHTLSTEEE
+1625 T
-1638 TYYKSLEMGE
+1638 
-1648 KDRLR
+1648 
-1653 TIKIINQE
+1653 
-1661 IDQQEEK
+1661 
-1668 SKGLIENAERL
+1668 
-1679 LEVEKQI
+1679 
-1686 SKENL
+1686 
-1691 SRAQRLEALEF
+1691 
-1702 AKTQAQYQDQISSDE
+1702 
-1717 FEIEQG
+1717 
-1723 QLRLS
+1723 
-1728 RGPGYISDFQKRRN
+1728 
-1742 DLSNRGARE
+1742 
-1751 KIGFAS
+1751 
-1757 MEEGARLQIS
+1757 
-1767 TLKESHDYEKLAS
+1767 
-1780 EQSRYEELYSKLGK
+1780 
-1794 EYVSPKEMNELG
+1794 
-1806 GLQQTLKNREET
+1806 
-1818 LSKIEE
+1818 
-1824 QSQMINSAKDS
+1824 
-1835 AIEKT
+1835 
-1840 KTLLNLEKQI
+1840 LEKQQYAVKHHKGI
-1850 LEQEIAHKTGPG
+1850 MADGTQVEFGENEQIRMQALIDEEDKRNQAKEKTQNAIDNIIEKSEKEISTAQKLVDLEKQRLVEKRKHETGPG
-1862 AFSNGMTDSF
+1862 AFDRGMSDTAES
-1872 EMMRDQVSMMDYELG
+1872 MREQVEYMDYELG
-1887 KRIPTAFADGLS
+1887 KRIPTAFADGLA
-1899 GALIGA
+1899 GAMTEA
-1905 INGTKSLKEGLM
+1905 INGTKSIKEGLM
-1917 DAAVSFLSMMQQAMM
+1917 DAAVGFLGMIQQAMM
-1932 QKLVYQSMGAM
+1932 QKMAYQMVGAM

-1964 SNGEYVMSRDAVNKY
+1964 SNGEYVMGRDAVNKY

-1984 HGINAGGQIP
+1984 HGINAGGSIP
-1994 GFSKGGMTGTIVDD
+1994 GFASGGSVENDLLSKG
-2008 SGIGGA
+2008 
-2014 LVMKEKRFQEAVENH
+2014 
-2029 LLSTGKIKREAAPG
+2029 KIRREGAPG

-2050 ALASN
+2050 ALAAN

-2072 MSSSFYAQSGNVGL
+2072 MSGAFYAQSGNVGL
-2086 GEDTSAMQAILSEED
+2086 GEDTSAIQSILSEEE
-2101 RVRQEIKAKREAA
+2101 RIRQEAEAKRQAK
-2114 KAKRRQILGMVASTV
+2114 KAKRRKLLGMVASIG
-2129 LMAGLSKGFGS
+2129 LMYGLNKMNLFGS
-2140 GSKSGSKIGGFG
+2140 STPEITAPEGMTTTFSRNLNYGG
-2152 EDLSRDAMISQPSTN
+2152 P
-2167 FNFNPDPVSSSMA
+2167 
-2180 MRLNNPFGL
+2180 
-2189 SYSKGGSIRK
+2189 IRK

-2240 KINAGKF
+2240 QINAGKF

-2283 NKQEQQSE
+2283 NKQQQQDDSSGQNPADRSNDEQSNAQ
-2291 STGKNPSDKS
+2291 
-2301 KEEQGSAKLAERIK
+2301 LAERIK

-2322 IEEQRPGGL
+2322 VEEQRPGGL

>member
-279 NTIGAQ
+279 NTIGAK
-285 RILNDLANT
+285 RILTDLADT

-388 LNSVKSLAEGLSG
+388 LNAVKSLAEGLSG
-401 VLGDGETTG
+401 VLGDGEG
-410 SSFATGFLKGIG
+410 MGNKFATGLLKGIG

-433 AGVFFKL
+433 ASVFFKL

-504 KAQVVE
+504 RAQVVE
-510 AKALNTLTAGM
+510 ASSLNKLTAGM

-531 ANLTPIGKKA
+531 ANLTPVGKKA
-541 SGHIPNFAHPE
+541 GGHIPNYANPE

-561 AAGSIRSMNMPGEG
+561 AAGSIRTMNMPGEG

-609 QAFGNIHGFDPYAA
+609 QAFGDIHGFDPYAA
-623 GGYIPNYARKDT
+623 GGYIPNFKKSKA
-635 LDEFLKTKSFRMLA
+635 KTKEKAGPDINLNRLFKAQTESMGVLLGFGSEGA
-649 ASPGGTILPA
+649 AKGQEYSQTYNSLPPKAKAALKKKNVVDRGTSRVVAELP
-659 ATRFQDLNTGQQSR
+659 
-673 AKDSYTLLMSYAD
+673 
-686 RTKANLA
+686 TKAVYEITDGDVGRIQGVLGESELE
-693 PKALIDEYRGNAVQ
+693 KKLYHYVGN
-707 QDPKK
+707 P
-712 SLAAMLVPSSAYTS
+712 
-726 AYATKGNLSWP
+726 
-737 VYGLF
+737 F
-742 PDKKTAANPEAKL
+742 DKF
-755 TDLSAEVKSS
+755 S
-765 FKNIGSKYGS
+765 
-775 EVASI
+775 
-780 FNGKPVS
+780 
-787 GKNFWDQIESD
+787 Q
-798 RAGGAKGAWKS
+798 
-809 AVGAIFEAAINAAIG
+809 AVGKDMFGGKIGKAGINVLKSHMEGSVLGGLFEAA
-824 YKAGKREPGE
+824 
-834 VRGGKKYAE
+834 VRGSLDNKKVADSQAPFDFTGSNAKNISEFMGNDNLDLIE
-843 ADFDVRG
+843 AKYNLSAAKSGGIPKKILNYINTTIPGATTASKTSALGGVLTRKGDAMYINDEPFDS
-850 GDLTL
+850 
-855 MRSLFDGFPDSM
+855 RSD
-867 TLADY
+867 
-872 KSDSVSKSNVDSF
+872 
-885 YEKVIKQKKYQEIKD
+885 KQKKALKGKGFEGTFGR
-900 KNDRDQKKVKKR
+900 NSLKKLFNSR
-912 AYGHIP
+912 GFIP

-945 HGALMSKGNPLGLGV
+945 HGSLMGKGNPLGLGV

-981 NYAVGDF
+981 NYAEGFAAGDIGKDAGNNDARKA
-988 LGGFRMNEADRDSL
+988 LARKINEQI
-1002 LQSRAEYKTTI
+1002 QSIDASIYSEEDYR
-1013 KEASANE
+1013 KEID
-1020 KKLTEIKKQQTQA
+1020 KIIKKQKKNGKSIELSKSGLDKASQISKRNTAEIQKNTVSQQA
-1033 LSRQK
+1033 
-1038 QGTSAY
+1038 
-1044 NRAQQRL
+1044 N
-1051 TATSQDLNAAVRAQT
+1051 T
-1066 IASRKLTATS
+1066 IASQSNTTQTAANTAKRKTLGAKLVGGIKNMNQG
-1076 RSTAMGAG
+1076 MGGMGLMMGLPMLAG
-1084 MRQRFAGSGMMMTMG
+1084 FIPGADKPGS
-1099 ASMASGYLQSGGA
+1099 
-1112 EKGGAAYKAG
+1112 AG
-1122 GALQGAATGAMMASV
+1122 GMVSGALSGAATGASIGMMFPGWGTAIGAAVGALGGFVTSLDSAKDAIKEEAYARGQFLAASFGGVGQKIFSEGSSEEIKRKKSIFGTFGSIPEEVDFDWFDSAMEMFSSTGTSKFKTKREVDRLREDMMSKMGPTIREEFLGSLGSFGDEEMNLPKIIFDQEAGKKTISTKETEVIKASEFKDILQSSGALNDIDVLSALAKSLVKQYKVEEVNVKKTNNAIITRLNKEKISLSAQDTFNEAMNTSAVFGQMMAEQYQ
-1137 VAPFFGPAAP
+1137 FKM
-1147 FVVAAGALYGA
+1147 
-1158 FDGWSDATEQNTKA
+1158 ATMSAYMTEEEIASAK
-1172 LKDKAAQDRK
+1172 
-1182 AATQGFAQ
+1182 
-1190 TGSQFLTGRIDPNKI
+1190 
-1205 LSEAGIGGEFYRKH
+1205 LSEAKRVAANAY
-1219 QEQLGGK
+1219 
-1226 TMVEA
+1226 
-1231 FEMFSTKSANSKD
+1231 TKSV
-1244 KEAIYDRLSKEFDP
+1244 KE
-1258 VAARRIMGG
+1258 
-1267 EKDIQRQLLLKGL
+1267 
-1280 EGREGEVF
+1280 
-1288 RGKETLQKF
+1288 
-1297 GIQKETATGKEL
+1297 
-1309 MDVIKEAK
+1309 
-1317 GYKIEELF
+1317 EE
-1325 NAIKVE
+1325 
-1331 LQSRLKSEGDQ
+1331 Q
-1342 SKAVILQLNTQ
+1342 
-1353 KAIVDAHHASKLRQL
+1353 
-1368 EINTKYSSI
+1368 
-1377 VDSLTLQQR
+1377 
-1386 VIGSSIT
+1386 
-1393 EQQKANFTYTK
+1393 
-1404 AMQNAAR
+1404 
-1411 KYEVGEEASGFKFRE
+1411 
-1426 SMLNFAKGENVI
+1426 
-1438 AQLKTVLASGK
+1438 
-1449 SIDSDKV
+1449 
-1456 NLNQELSN
+1456 
-1464 LSSQELSD
+1464 
-1472 MMAKLDLTDGERLS
+1472 
-1486 LEQII
+1486 
-1491 EARIRNLELL
+1491 
-1501 KKEKEIAEQRA
+1501 KEKES
-1512 KTEKYINDT
+1512 
-1521 VGKRNDIISKEKNNL
+1521 IIDLL
-1536 KSRSSALSHT
+1536 K
-1546 QTMRG
+1546 
-1551 FGVELSSARRAA
+1551 
-1563 DFGGGYKTHR
+1563 DDKYKTGLT
-1573 QKAEFDLNESSINT
+1573 DY
-1587 QLKITEIKENNLLE
+1587 LKTNS
-1601 IQRKKLALKKEE
+1601 
-1613 LAQEEMLDFYKK
+1613 LD
-1625 KEVEGHTLSTEEE
+1625 E
-1638 TYYKSLEMGE
+1638 TSFGSKSLEELQTAATEIVGGIAGGDKVIAEIIDNQNE
-1648 KDRLR
+1648 KLR
-1653 TIKIINQE
+1653 I
-1661 IDQQEEK
+1661 QEEK
-1668 SKGLIENAERL
+1668 YENIKTLAE
-1679 LEVEKQI
+1679 
-1686 SKENL
+1686 
-1691 SRAQRLEALEF
+1691 SRAE
-1702 AKTQAQYQDQISSDE
+1702 
-1717 FEIEQG
+1717 
-1723 QLRLS
+1723 
-1728 RGPGYISDFQKRRN
+1728 
-1742 DLSNRGARE
+1742 
-1751 KIGFAS
+1751 
-1757 MEEGARLQIS
+1757 
-1767 TLKESHDYEKLAS
+1767 
-1780 EQSRYEELYSKLGK
+1780 
-1794 EYVSPKEMNELG
+1794 
-1806 GLQQTLKNREET
+1806 
-1818 LSKIEE
+1818 
-1824 QSQMINSAKDS
+1824 
-1835 AIEKT
+1835 
-1840 KTLLNLEKQI
+1840 LEKR
-1850 LEQEIAHKTGPG
+1850 IADELLRQQTGPG
-1862 AFSNGMTDSF
+1862 SFGRGMERGFSDMDK
-1872 EMMRDQVSMMDYELG
+1872 QVKRMDYELG
-1887 KRIPTAFADGLS
+1887 KRIPTAFADGLA
-1899 GALIGA
+1899 GAMTEA
-1905 INGTKSLKEGLM
+1905 INGTKSIKEGLM
-1917 DAAVSFLSMMQQAMM
+1917 DAAVGFLGMIQQAMM
-1932 QKLVYQSMGAM
+1932 QKMAYQMVGAM
-1943 GFSKGGNVRKY
+1943 GFSQGGNVRKY

-1984 HGINAGGQIP
+1984 HGMNAGGSIP
-1994 GFSKGGMTGTIVDD
+1994 GFADGGEIQKQKIPVGGKIAGTII
-2008 SGIGGA
+2008 SKSLEAKAKQEAA
-2014 LVMKEKRFQEAVENH
+2014 LANAVENH
-2029 LLSTGKIKREAAPG
+2029 LLAKGKIRREGAPG

-2050 ALASN
+2050 ALAAN

-2072 MSSSFYAQSGNVGL
+2072 MSGAFYAQSGNVGL
-2086 GEDTSAMQAILSEED
+2086 GEDTSAIQSILSEEE
-2101 RVRQEIKAKREAA
+2101 RIRQEAEAKRQAK
-2114 KAKRRQILGMVASTV
+2114 KAKRRQLLGMVASIG
-2129 LMAGLSKGFGS
+2129 LMYGLGQMNLFGPKGPAPGS
-2140 GSKSGSKIGGFG
+2140 GGIIPGTEGGLRIGNS
-2152 EDLSRDAMISQPSTN
+2152 L
-2167 FNFNPDPVSSSMA
+2167 
-2180 MRLNNPFGL
+2180 
-2189 SYSKGGSIRK
+2189 GGPIRK

-2240 KINAGKF
+2240 QINAGKF
-2247 NEGGSVSE
+2247 NDGGAVSE
-2255 IAGSSETG
+2255 IAGSSGTG

-2272 SISVNMERGSS
+2272 SISINMERGSS
-2283 NKQEQQSE
+2283 NQKQQEGSDSSGQNPADRSNDEQSNTQ
-2291 STGKNPSDKS
+2291 
-2301 KEEQGSAKLAERIK
+2301 LAERIK

-2322 IEEQRPGGL
+2322 VEEQRPGGL